1 VNEGLTWE
9 RPVLLSNVEQST
21 TERPSIAVDL
31 YGNVYA
37 GWINFIPTTNTNF
50 FIRRSTD
57 GGASFGPII
66 ALSPVVIV
74 PSPLPVPGY
83 AFRCLTWPNLAADTS
98 LNPQTSNTLYAVW
111 QDYRLGYADIF
122 MSKSRDQ
129 GITWS
134 SPVKVTDSPAGSQ
147 NFFPAIDVS
156 PKTGAIKI
164 IYYTNKLSGFFLD
177 VFVAES
183 NNGGTT
189 FVNSRVTTTSFNPN
203 GTNPVPT
210 PVIGDYIDVS
220 IVPTQNF
227 IAVWMDTRT
236 GAQTIFAGNLA
247 P

>member
-1 VNEGLTWE
+1 MYTSGYARQTNIDVSGRTLRVFPAFGDEGLTWE

-31 YGNVYA
+31 FGNVYA
-37 GWINFIPTTNTNF
+37 GWITFSPHSNTSF

-83 AFRCLTWPNLAADTS
+83 EFRCLTWPNLAADTS
-98 LNPQTSNTLYAVW
+98 LNLQTSNTLYAVW

-183 NNGGTT
+183 NNGGNT
-189 FVNSRVTTTSFNPN
+189 FVNST
-203 GTNPVPT
+203 
-210 PVIGDYIDVS
+210 GDNHIFQS
-220 IVPTQNF
+220 ERNECCT
-227 IAVWMDTRT
+227 DTAYR
-236 GAQTIFAGNLA
+236 GLH
-247 P
+247 